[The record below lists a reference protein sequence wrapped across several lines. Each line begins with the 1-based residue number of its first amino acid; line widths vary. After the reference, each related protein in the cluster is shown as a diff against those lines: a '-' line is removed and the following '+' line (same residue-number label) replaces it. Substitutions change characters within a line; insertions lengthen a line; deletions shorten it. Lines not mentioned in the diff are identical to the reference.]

1 MYIRDYSKIMRKI
14 IKTKDL
20 NLTDAIEDYL
30 EKKLSSLE
38 KFTSDF
44 NQESIITEIEIG
56 RTTRHHQAG
65 DIFRAEINLSING
78 KLFRVESERDD
89 LYAAIDEVR
98 DDLEQEIRKFK
109 TKKETVFIRGA
120 RSLKKQIRLSPLARF
135 RTKK

>member
-1 MYIRDYSKIMRKI
+1 MRKI

-20 NLTDAIEDYL
+20 NLTDAIEDYI
-30 EKKLSSLE
+30 EKKLASLE

-109 TKKETVFIRGA
+109 TKKETVYIRGA
-120 RSLKKQIRLSPLARF
+120 RSLKKQFRLSPLARF

>member
-1 MYIRDYSKIMRKI
+1 MRKI

-20 NLTDAIEDYL
+20 NLTDAIEDYI
-30 EKKLSSLE
+30 EKKLASLE

-44 NQESIITEIEIG
+44 NQESIITEIEVG

-109 TKKETVFIRGA
+109 TKKETVYIRGA
-120 RSLKKQIRLSPLARF
+120 RSLKKQFRLSPLARF

>member
-20 NLTDAIEDYL
+20 NLTDAIEDYI
-30 EKKLSSLE
+30 EKKLASLE

-44 NQESIITEIEIG
+44 NQESIITEIEVG

-109 TKKETVFIRGA
+109 TKKETVYIRGA
-120 RSLKKQIRLSPLARF
+120 RSLKKQFRLSPLARF

>member
-1 MYIRDYSKIMRKI
+1 LYIRDYSKIMRKI

-20 NLTDAIEDYL
+20 NLTDAIEDYI
-30 EKKLSSLE
+30 EKKLASLE

-44 NQESIITEIEIG
+44 NQESIITEIEVG

-109 TKKETVFIRGA
+109 TKKETVYIRGA
-120 RSLKKQIRLSPLARF
+120 RSLKKQFRLSPLARF

>member
-1 MYIRDYSKIMRKI
+1 MRKI

>member
-1 MYIRDYSKIMRKI
+1 MRKI

-20 NLTDAIEDYL
+20 NLTDTIEDYL
-30 EKKLSSLE
+30 EKKLASLE
-38 KFTSDF
+38 KFLSDF
-44 NQESIITEIEIG
+44 NQESIIAEIEVG

-109 TKKETVFIRGA
+109 TKKETIYIRGA
-120 RSLKKQIRLSPLARF
+120 RSLKKQFRLSPLARF

>member
-1 MYIRDYSKIMRKI
+1 LYIRDYSKIMRKI